1 MILLLILGVS
11 MIAVLAANAAIINKP
26 VPVPVKARRK

>member
-11 MIAVLAANAAIINKP
+11 TIAVLAANAAIINKP
-26 VPVPVKARRK
+26 VPVPVKVRRK